1 MPKLMPTLKM
11 PLRSLKNELHS
22 LCVLFYAI
30 IQRLGTDPVSLE
42 HLFKDVLTCY
52 LLSDSPND
60 KTPFI
65 DRVAG
70 PEVGNQVRNF
80 IEKWQEEFEK
90 NISGMRKVLNDF
102 YKLKI
107 R

>member
-1 MPKLMPTLKM
+1 MIDVENVGT
-11 PLRSLKNELHS
+11 KN
-22 LCVLFYAI
+22 Y
-30 IQRLGTDPVSLE
+30 GTEPVSFE
-42 HLFKDVLTCY
+42 HYFKDVLTY
-52 LLSDSPND
+52 QLLSDSPDD

-70 PEVGNQVRNF
+70 PEVRNQVRNF

>member
-1 MPKLMPTLKM
+1 MPILLKLAHMI
-11 PLRSLKNELHS
+11 
-22 LCVLFYAI
+22 F
-30 IQRLGTDPVSLE
+30 
-42 HLFKDVLTCY
+42 DVIPY
-52 LLSDSPND
+52 YRWGNDENDS
-60 KTPFI
+60 TPFL
-65 DRVAG
+65 DRAAG

-80 IEKWQEEFEK
+80 IEQVQKEFEK

>member
-1 MPKLMPTLKM
+1 MCYSSENSTGNKAAQKIADLLG
-11 PLRSLKNELHS
+11 
-22 LCVLFYAI
+22 VLVRGYK
-30 IQRLGTDPVSLE
+30 GPVSWE
-42 HLFKDVLTCY
+42 HLFKDVLTHY
-52 LLSDSPND
+52 LLSNSPND

-80 IEKWQEEFEK
+80 IEKWQEKFEK